1 VIDDLAGLVSNGV
14 PQGGF
19 NGDGQWA
26 DQTKLQNP
34 AAVTVT
40 RGALLV
46 IADTGNSR
54 ARQIGPSPLPPQLG
68 GIRSASQR
76 PVDHPQNPRR
86 ALAAKKRDN

>member
-1 VIDDLAGLVSNGV
+1 MPRCQIPILIVAGFSSRLPRYS
-14 PQGGF
+14 
-19 NGDGQWA
+19 QWA

-54 ARQIGPSPLPPQLG
+54 VRQIGPSPLPAQLG

-76 PVDHPQNPRR
+76 PVNNPQNPRR